1 MPRPTAQV
9 EPFVTV
15 LGADLAVQFLLNFG
29 GSELSLSSDP
39 KGRGAVEHL
48 VGYEKARELG
58 AVILQRRIPLAKPW
72 LTEMLH
78 WQGMSANEIAR
89 RLRTTDVTVRA
100 YLRKGKAR

>member
-1 MPRPTAQV
+1 MPRPTALV

-15 LGADLAVQFLLNFG
+15 LGADLAVQFLLHFG

-39 KGRGAVEHL
+39 KGRGAVERL

-58 AVILQRRIPLAKPW
+58 VVVLQRRIPLAKRW
-72 LTEMLH
+72 LAEMLH